1 MKMLNRFS
9 GLSRRNAGPVAV
21 LSLVAVL
28 GAGCAT
34 NPGRVAQAQ
43 ATDQPDEW
51 ATRIRSL
58 PVEIHGAVPGET
70 AAQTVAAV
78 NHGVGQQAGTEFQH
92 TGLSLYALPRVV
104 VYVGGS
110 SAPARDQYCELQ
122 PNTERP
128 VPVAKSG
135 VVVRSE
141 LCDGPRPVAFARITL
156 ADADPSP
163 ATLARG
169 IEQLESSMVS
179 SLPPP
184 EPPLPEF

>member
-1 MKMLNRFS
+1 MKMLNRIS
-9 GLSRRNAGPVAV
+9 GLSRSKAAPMAL

-28 GAGCAT
+28 AAGCAT
-34 NPGRVAQAQ
+34 GPGRVAQAQ
-43 ATDQPDEW
+43 ASDEPDEW

-70 AAQTVAAV
+70 ASQTIAAIG
-78 NHGVGQQAGTEFQH
+78 HGVAQQAGAEFQH

-110 SAPARDQYCELQ
+110 SAPARDQYCALQ

-128 VPVAKSG
+128 VPVPKNG

-141 LCDGPRPVAFARITL
+141 LCDGPRPVAYARMTL
-156 ADADPSP
+156 AEANPSA
-163 ATLARG
+163 ATMAQG
-169 IEQLESSMVS
+169 IKRLESSLVG